1 MTVVD
6 RNLKIL
12 KLGTQTNCLNLQ
24 ANSNNT
30 KKKKT
35 NSTWPQLPVKLIHSK
50 PPQSSLGLFPYRV
63 LRRYYKPTENQFLP
77 NNMPVC
83 SQILHDTRISMAC
96 WV

>member
-30 KKKKT
+30 KKKKPT
-35 NSTWPQLPVKLIHSK
+35 QH
-50 PPQSSLGLFPYRV
+50 GLNY
-63 LRRYYKPTENQFLP
+63 L
-77 NNMPVC
+77 
-83 SQILHDTRISMAC
+83 
-96 WV
+96 